1 MEQDVAKEA
10 QSQEENNR
18 NTLGSF
24 LKKAR
29 EKKSLNIEA
38 VSSHTRINLTNLSAL
53 EADDVDRLPNIA
65 YVRGFVKTLA
75 KTYDIDENQ
84 AIGLLEDLYG
94 QSANSNKRVLEA
106 EDFPQA
112 KVEKKQDVKPSKSF
126 EISDSLKY
134 KVISLVGVISI
145 GIFIYINLDK
155 SKEFDSQDTSKE
167 VVLKAKAIEEPKVQE
182 VEPSQEEVK
191 EEAKEEITAAPEK
204 EEMPKPVAQ
213 KVEEKKEKVEEKK
226 DEEKK
231 VAEPKKE
238 EKEEKEI
245 NFYNLPSPLFGF
257 KDIPENERDEL
268 IPENIR
274 NSYED
279 DKQNV
284 FLRSTSGDSWVVYK
298 KDDEPIK
305 AFTLKEGRYVFI
317 KGDRV
322 IVRLGN
328 INVMHV
334 FYNNELLAMSSR
346 SGVKSLVFPV
356 EVAKEYKLPLFIFN
370 KNGTFKTSKEYLEN
384 KKESED

>member
-10 QSQEENNR
+10 QSQEENSR

-29 EKKSLNIEA
+29 EKKSLSVEA

-84 AIGLLEDLYG
+84 AIGLLEVLYG
-94 QSANSNKRVLEA
+94 QSASSNKRVLEA

-191 EEAKEEITAAPEK
+191 EEEKEEITATPEK
-204 EEMPKPVAQ
+204 EEKPEPVAQ
-213 KVEEKKEKVEEKK
+213 KVEEKKEEE
-226 DEEKK
+226 EEKK
-231 VAEPKKE
+231 VAEAKKE